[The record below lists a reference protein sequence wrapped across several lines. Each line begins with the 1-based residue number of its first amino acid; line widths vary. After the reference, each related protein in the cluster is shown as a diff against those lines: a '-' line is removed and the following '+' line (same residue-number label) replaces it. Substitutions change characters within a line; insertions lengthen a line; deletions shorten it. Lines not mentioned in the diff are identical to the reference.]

1 MMMLVVITMMVMV
14 IRDHN
19 NVNGDVI
26 VVVAN
31 EVTRQELL
39 HIPISISSD
48 STASNW
54 RSAAD
59 RWCNCLVI
67 VSLTPLTKW
76 NPRSG
81 WYERTCGII
90 VS

>member
-1 MMMLVVITMMVMV
+1 MMMMMMMMVMV
-14 IRDHN
+14 MMVMPMVVMVIHDHN
-19 NVNGDVI
+19 NVNGDSI

-31 EVTRQELL
+31 EVTRQALL

-48 STASNW
+48 STASFR
-54 RSAAD
+54 RSAAG

-76 NPRSG
+76 NP
-81 WYERTCGII
+81 
-90 VS
+90 